1 MAEIR
6 IGTCSWKYD
15 SWRGIV
21 YPETGEFDPL
31 HEYARHFDTVE
42 IDQWFWS
49 LFETEKA
56 ALPEPAVAR
65 QYAAAVPAHFRFTV
79 KAPNSISLTHHYRKD
94 KAQPL
99 RANPHFL
106 SLPLYAEFLERL
118 EPMIGK
124 VALVMLQ
131 FEYLN
136 RQKMAAQSEFLERLE
151 PFLAA
156 RPRVVPLAVECRNP
170 NYLNDAYF
178 AFLSRHDVH
187 HVFCQGYYLPPVWK
201 LEEKF
206 AERLTG
212 TTVIRLMGADRK
224 GIEARS
230 NDDWSLVRDPKD
242 DELRRIVSMAQR
254 LRKRGK
260 HVYININNHYEG
272 SAPRTAEKVEKSLR
286 EEPVDDA

>member
-21 YPETGEFDPL
+21 YPESGEYDPL
-31 HEYARHFDTVE
+31 PEYARHFDTVE

-56 ALPEPAVAR
+56 MLPDAIVAR
-65 QYAAAVPAHFRFTV
+65 QYAAAVPADFRFTI
-79 KAPNSISLTHHYRKD
+79 KAPNSITLTHHYRKD
-94 KAQPL
+94 KARSL

-106 SLPLYAEFLERL
+106 SLALYDEFLRRL
-118 EPMIGK
+118 EPMAGK

-136 RQKMAAQSEFLERLE
+136 RQKMASLNGFLASLE
-151 PFLAA
+151 PFLAS
-156 RPRVVPLAVECRNP
+156 RPRAVPLAIECRNP

-178 AFLSRHDVH
+178 AFLRRHDVH
-187 HVFCQGYYLPPVWK
+187 HVFCQGYYMPPVWE
-201 LEEKF
+201 LEVKF
-206 AERLTG
+206 AEHLTAAV
-212 TTVIRLMGADRK
+212 VIRLMGVDRK

-230 NDDWSLVRDPKD
+230 NDDWSLVRDAKD
-242 DELRRIVSMAQR
+242 DELRRIIPMAQR

-272 SAPRTAEKVEKSLR
+272 SAPRTAEKVRGLLANKT
-286 EEPVDDA
+286 

>member
-21 YPETGEFDPL
+21 YPETGEYDPL
-31 HEYARHFDTVE
+31 REYARHFDTVE

-56 ALPEPAVAR
+56 ALPDPVLAQ

-79 KAPNSISLTHHYRKD
+79 KAPNSITLTHHYRKD
-94 KAQPL
+94 KARPL

-106 SLPLYAEFLERL
+106 SLALYEEFLGRL
-118 EPMIGK
+118 EPMAGK
-124 VALVMLQ
+124 IALVMLQ

-136 RQKMAAQSEFLERLE
+136 RQKMASLADFQELLE

-156 RPRVVPLAVECRNP
+156 RPRAVPLAIECRNP

-178 AFLSRHDVH
+178 DFLRRHDVQ
-187 HVFCQGYYLPPVWK
+187 HVFCQGYYMPPVWE
-201 LEEKF
+201 LEEKC
-206 AERLTG
+206 AGQLTAAV
-212 TTVIRLMGADRK
+212 VIRLMGADRQ

-230 NDDWSLVRDPKD
+230 KDDWSLVRDAKD
-242 DELRRIVSMAQR
+242 DELRRVVAMAQR

-260 HVYININNHYEG
+260 RVYININNHYEG
-272 SAPRTAEKVEKSLR
+272 SAPRTAEKVRSLLAAK
-286 EEPVDDA
+286 P

>member
-21 YPETGEFDPL
+21 YPEKGEFDHL
-31 HEYARHFDTVE
+31 NEYARHFDTVE

-56 ALPEPAVAR
+56 ALPDPAVAQ
-65 QYAAAVPAHFRFTV
+65 QYAAAVPAGFRFTV
-79 KAPNSISLTHHYRKD
+79 KAPNSITLTHHYRKD
-94 KAQPL
+94 KARLP

-106 SLPLYAEFLERL
+106 SLPLYAEFLRRL
-118 EPMIGK
+118 EPMADK

-136 RQKMAAQSEFLERLE
+136 RQKISAQSEFLERLE

-156 RPRVVPLAVECRNP
+156 RPRAVPLAIECRNP

-178 AFLSRHDVH
+178 AFLRRHDVH
-187 HVFCQGYYLPPVWK
+187 HVFCQGYYMPPVWE

-206 AERLTG
+206 AAGLTAAV
-212 TTVIRLMGADRK
+212 VIRLMGADRK
-224 GIEARS
+224 GIEARG

-242 DELRRIVSMAQR
+242 DELRHIVSMAQR

-260 HVYININNHYEG
+260 GVYININNHYEG
-272 SAPRTAEKVEKSLR
+272 SAPRTAEKVRGLLANKT
-286 EEPVDDA
+286 